1 MIPGVCLLPP
11 DECQTL
17 AHSWVWHSLREI
29 LPGAVSEAWLESPQE
44 KGKICKFFMSSLK
57 WKKLRNANKLGLVI
71 TAARSCAGS
80 SSSQQPFGMVTV
92 GRVLAPTPWVTLL
105 SQHCCPAQ
113 CWQCPGHNQDTGAT
127 VTLVP
132 GSCWPQ
138 PWYKP
143 EGNTLLPPHG
153 KSPIIFCAGPDA
165 SRFEA
170 FSAPLC
176 FPQSAAI
183 ATCVMKNCRRVPT
196 RLRHLLALAE
206 AASCGSWPGW
216 PGCARAATQGPWAI
230 LYFP

>member
-92 GRVLAPTPWVTLL
+92 GQSAGTHTLGNASVPALLSCTVLAVPR
-105 SQHCCPAQ
+105 AQ
-113 CWQCPGHNQDTGAT
+113 PGHRCHCDLGARLLLASAMVQARRKHT
-127 VTLVP
+127 AA
-132 GSCWPQ
+132 S
-138 PWYKP
+138 PWEKP
-143 EGNTLLPPHG
+143 H
-153 KSPIIFCAGPDA
+153 
-165 SRFEA
+165 
-170 FSAPLC
+170 
-176 FPQSAAI
+176 
-183 ATCVMKNCRRVPT
+183 
-196 RLRHLLALAE
+196 HLL
-206 AASCGSWPGW
+206 CRTR
-216 PGCARAATQGPWAI
+216 CQQV
-230 LYFP
+230 